1 MSQTLIWISGASSG
15 IGKALADN
23 VPWDDARLIN
33 VSRRG
38 TSGAEHLEADLS
50 DPASWPTV
58 AESFRR
64 ELDGFSG
71 ERVVFVHAAGSVQP
85 IGFAGEVD
93 TEAYT
98 RNVLLNS
105 AAGQV
110 LGHAFLAA
118 VRDLD
123 AERHLV
129 MLSSGAASLVGAGW
143 SSYGAGKAAIDQWV
157 RDVGAEQ
164 AQRGGVHVV
173 AVAPGV
179 VETGMQEQIRQ
190 TSEEDFPKR
199 QKFIELHQSGQ
210 LSDPDEV
217 AVQLWAL
224 VQKGSENGSVLDP
237 REVSEERSS

>member
-1 MSQTLIWISGASSG
+1 MSDTLIWISGASSG

-23 VPWDDARLIN
+23 VPWEDPRIIDI
-33 VSRRG
+33 SRRG
-38 TSGAEHLEADLS
+38 HSDTEHLEADLS
-50 DPASWPTV
+50 DPASWAKV
-58 AESFRR
+58 GESFQR
-64 ELDGFSG
+64 ELSDFSG

-93 TEAYT
+93 TESYN

-118 VRDLD
+118 ARDVD
-123 AERHLV
+123 ADRYLI

-143 SSYGAGKAAIDQWV
+143 SSYGAGKAALDQWV

-164 AQRGGVHVV
+164 DQRGGVRVV

-179 VETGMQEQIRQ
+179 VATEMQEQIRE
-190 TSEEDFPKR
+190 TSKEDFPKR
-199 QKFIELHQSGQ
+199 DKFMDLYERGE

-217 AVQLWAL
+217 AGQLWAL
-224 VQKGSENGSVLDP
+224 VQKGFENGAVLDL
-237 REVSEERSS
+237 RKE

>member
-1 MSQTLIWISGASSG
+1 MDIRGVER
-15 IGKALADN
+15 IGKALADTM
-23 VPWDDARLIN
+23 PWDDARVIDI
-33 VSRRG
+33 SRRAA
-38 TSGAEHLEADLS
+38 SGVEHLEADLS
-50 DPASWPTV
+50 DPESWPTV
-58 AESFRR
+58 AQSFQS
-64 ELDGFSG
+64 ELKGFQG
-71 ERVVFVHAAGSVQP
+71 GRVVFVHAAGSVQP

-110 LGHAFLAA
+110 LGHCFLAA
-118 VRDLD
+118 AKDLE

-129 MLSSGAASLVGAGW
+129 VLSSGAASLVGAGW
-143 SSYGAGKAAIDQWV
+143 SSYGAGKAAMDQWV

-164 AQRGGVHVV
+164 ELRGGVQVV

-179 VETGMQEQIRQ
+179 VETGMQEQIRE

-199 QKFIELHQSGQ
+199 EKFIELHESGQ

-217 AVQLWAL
+217 AGQLWAL
-224 VQKGSENGSVLDP
+224 LEKGFENGAVLDL
-237 REVSEERSS
+237 REVSTGGRS